1 MFTGYMSL
9 GRQGAVR
16 WKILIGVYQSM
27 NSIESP
33 QT

>member
-1 MFTGYMSL
+1 MITGYMSL
-9 GRQGAVR
+9 GFQGAIK
-16 WKILIGVYQSM
+16 WKILIGVYQSN